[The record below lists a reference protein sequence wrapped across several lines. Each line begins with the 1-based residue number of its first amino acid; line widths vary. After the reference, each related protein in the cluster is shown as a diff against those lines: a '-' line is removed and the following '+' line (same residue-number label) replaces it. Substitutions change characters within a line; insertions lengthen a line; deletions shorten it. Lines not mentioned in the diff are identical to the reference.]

1 MLPLEG
7 IRIIAVE
14 QYGAGP
20 FGTMFLTNLGA
31 EVIKIEDPKYGG
43 DVSRSLGPY
52 HAEGAE
58 NSHSSLFFQQLN
70 HNKKSLTLDLGSE
83 EGREVFQRLAASADA
98 VASNMRGVVPDKM
111 GITYKQLADINPKLV
126 CAHLTAYGRDSERAA
141 WPGYDYMMQAE
152 AGYFHLT
159 GEPDGAPA
167 RFGLSMIDFM
177 TGVTLAYA
185 ITAGIIGAR
194 QTGIGRDIDTSLFDV
209 AMYNLNYVAM
219 WGLNADYY
227 QDRVPRS
234 AHFSLTPCQLYRSKD
249 SWIYLMCN
257 KEKFWTVLCEKIDRH
272 DLIEDP
278 RFLTFKERLANR
290 DALTPILD
298 AALSQRTTA
307 DWMAHFDGAV
317 PAAPILTIEEAL
329 NNPYVSKRGL
339 IDELPIPGAEP
350 GRLLRGPVRCGNE
363 DIEKQAAPTLGQDT
377 DDILQQLG
385 YDAKQ
390 LQRLHDKGII

>member
-7 IRIIAVE
+7 LRVIAVE

-31 EVIKIEDPKYGG
+31 EVIKIEDPNYGG

-52 HAEGAE
+52 RAEGADD
-58 NSHSSLFFQQLN
+58 SHSSLFFQQLN
-70 HNKKSLTLDLGSE
+70 HNKKSLTLDLASD
-83 EGREVFQRLAASADA
+83 EGREILHKLVATADA
-98 VASNMRGVVPDKM
+98 IASNMRGDVPAKL
-111 GITYKQLADINPKLV
+111 GITYEQLSHLNPKLV

-185 ITAGIIGAR
+185 ITAGVVGAR

-219 WGLNADYY
+219 WGLNAEYY
-227 QDRVPRS
+227 QNRVPRS
-234 AHFSLTPCQLYRSKD
+234 AHFSLTPCQLYHTRD

-257 KEKFWTVLCEKIDRH
+257 KEKFWKTLCQKLDRH
-272 DLIEDP
+272 ELINDT

-290 DALTPILD
+290 DTLTQILD
-298 AALSQRTTA
+298 EALSHRTTTE
-307 DWMAHFDGAV
+307 WMTLFDGAV
-317 PAAPILTIEEAL
+317 PAAPILTLEEAL
-329 NNPYVSKRGL
+329 NNPYVVNRGL
-339 IDELPIPGAEP
+339 IDELPIPGASTS
-350 GRLLRGPVRCGNE
+350 RLLRGPVRCGNE
-363 DIEKQAAPTLGQDT
+363 DIKKQAAPILGQDT

-385 YDAKQ
+385 YDANQ
-390 LQRLHDKGII
+390 LQRLHEKGII